1 MICIVL
7 YIIPLPG
14 RMVSGKDFIYNVF
27 MINGYI
33 GTPYV
38 DGAHWYLTTL
48 VTFYFIQGILL
59 KARKLENIYC
69 LAIWLL
75 LDILCNILNVPVFK
89 VVMGNTYAG
98 AVIIGILAGKAV
110 YKRSKLSKAEWIICC
125 IAVAERLHFGGI
137 VSCITLLVAAGL
149 VWCCIAGKIPFLEKK
164 AFILGAEISYCLY
177 LIHQNISYSIM
188 YNLEK
193 YHGSSIINV
202 MVAFGVVLLMAVLLH
217 KFIEKPVQAKLK
229 NIKYIVSVR

>member
-48 VTFYFIQGILL
+48 VAFYFIQGILL

-98 AVIIGILAGKAV
+98 AAVIGILAGKTV
-110 YKRSKLSKAEWIICC
+110 YNRSKLSKAEWIICC
-125 IAVAERLHFGGI
+125 IAFAERLHFGGI
-137 VSCITLLVAAGL
+137 VSCMTLLVAAGL
-149 VWCCIAGKIPFLEKK
+149 VWCCIAGKFPFLEKK